1 MKENFTATQKEVVA
15 RKMGYNGPMHMF
27 DEFLMSTP
35 SEAKKYAFITSKY
48 SENMAKGGA
57 VVHYAKGG
65 QVIKGPQA
73 KQVAESKKIIKEMI
87 IEDDVDPNVII
98 KLSQMA
104 DDVIKDPS
112 LYPRFRQELLAN
124 DLAEEEDIREK
135 IDYQVLAVYSTLG
148 ILTQQMIASGELG
161 A

>member
-1 MKENFTATQKEVVA
+1 
-15 RKMGYNGPMHMF
+15 
-27 DEFLMSTP
+27 
-35 SEAKKYAFITSKY
+35 
-48 SENMAKGGA
+48 
-57 VVHYAKGG
+57 
-65 QVIKGPQA
+65 
-73 KQVAESKKIIKEMI
+73 MI